1 MTLFNL
7 NNNLIIEQCNYCHY
21 IVRMKKT
28 ELPEDLRLKRIEN
41 KIDKLQLS
49 LDKLDSKLNDHITF
63 IEKVYQR
70 LKSPIS
76 NIRNIFG

>member
-1 MTLFNL
+1 
-7 NNNLIIEQCNYCHY
+7 
-21 IVRMKKT
+21 MKKT

>member
-1 MTLFNL
+1 
-7 NNNLIIEQCNYCHY
+7 
-21 IVRMKKT
+21 MKKS

-49 LDKLDSKLNDHITF
+49 IDKLDIKLNDHITF

>member
-1 MTLFNL
+1 
-7 NNNLIIEQCNYCHY
+7 
-21 IVRMKKT
+21 MKKT
-28 ELPEDLRLKRIEN
+28 ELVDDLRLKRIEN

-49 LDKLDSKLNDHITF
+49 IDKLDLKLNDHISF

>member
-1 MTLFNL
+1 
-7 NNNLIIEQCNYCHY
+7 
-21 IVRMKKT
+21 MKKS

-49 LDKLDSKLNDHITF
+49 IDKLDSKLNDHITF